1 MSVRDDVLRFLR
13 QPQEFVN
20 GVDDPLLWNEGLDLF
35 VTPSV
40 IASGDYGLRPAQE
53 AAWRGLAGA
62 RTGLI
67 LGPPGTGKTHLL
79 SWMIT
84 AFVATRRRTGK
95 PARVL
100 VSAFTRNA
108 IGNVLDAVAA
118 RQKAHDPTGTAPI
131 YFGDP
136 PDAGLSSDTQTL
148 DRRQG
153 RQLLSTIETGTCVV
167 GMTVWSL
174 YRLLAEAGIAGGD
187 GRTAPLFDLICIDE
201 ASQMVLGH
209 GLMALAGVAPNGR
222 VVVAG
227 DDRQLPPIRTGRPVQ
242 IEGRELGGSLY
253 KFLKSVNAP
262 EFALDETF
270 RLNEPLAT
278 FPERAFYSGR
288 YFSRANKSLALD
300 EDWKTGLD
308 PVSIAALDPDWPL
321 VVLVHDGKSAS
332 TVNPFEATLT
342 SRFADELEARLA
354 DRPSTDFWSERLAI
368 ISPHR
373 AQNAAIRSTLPDRL
387 RNGAFVETV
396 DRIQGKERD
405 AVILSYCVSDP
416 EFALAEGE
424 FIFSSE
430 RLNVATTRAR
440 TKLIVLISRRLLEAV
455 PSEQELVDR
464 AELLREFV
472 YSCQSIGVTSVQD
485 QAGQPVR
492 VELRGRNFDGRESD
506 VDLTVESKSSEIG
519 PLLGPK
525 HEGIL
530 AVIRSLAAASP
541 HASAT
546 LTDIRKKMAL
556 PSEPWDEAADLH
568 KAGLISLEQRKG
580 RYGPFWTARPFEF
593 ARRVYDLDEATIRQ
607 RIEPVIREA
616 KNGKFAFY
624 ERVRDRFK
632 WMGVQGEDLFR
643 PFVEL
648 LATEGLITLGATEK
662 GHSWVAMNRQL
673 DSEPVPDFPPLPE
686 LSDDDFELLNKL
698 EDIECRRINFGIF
711 DAWTSSVELSH
722 LISRP
727 LPDATLALSRLGEHG
742 HVILADEGRV
752 RSRTAELARELRHL
766 KQRFR
771 DNDAGRRPYLVRSLK
786 VELRDRM
793 KPERRLSLQ
802 EAFAPALEIATESQ
816 RRALES
822 LSAMLVR
829 QWGPTAKLAK
839 FQSDGLEA
847 ILSAWNGSG
856 QCSIAIAA
864 DTGSGKTEAA
874 ALPLIAAALAD
885 KLDCIRGNRVILAY
899 PRVRLAAN
907 QAQRLAGYL
916 VALCA
921 EEGVPQLTLG
931 LQVAEVPKNF
941 DTLSDASAELWAP
954 AGLGQ
959 FLFPFFN
966 CPSCSGQLALSPGAG
981 MDEADLLK
989 CGACDWR
996 FGGWIGTKDGLRRQ
1010 PPSLFLPT
1018 TESLHQWM
1026 HDPDAGR
1033 IFGDDPK
1040 WSAPRALLADEIHLY
1055 THVHGAQVGM
1065 ALQRLA
1071 VRAQTNDPLRRE
1083 FVAIGMSATIGDPA
1097 LAWGRLIG
1105 RDNTRVIEPS
1115 PEDRVRNPKGREVFY
1130 FLQPEVES
1138 RGVDI
1143 AGASTTIQS
1152 LMCLSHGMRRRTG
1165 KEGGF
1170 RSLVFFDSIDKMR
1183 RLHAS
1188 FSDAEEKELASLRTH
1203 LFGDDPTG
1211 EPQYECCG
1219 EPVGCDRHRDGEC
1232 WWFAARDQRQVGARG
1247 LRRPGQPLRVADRP
1261 IFSGTRGAAEKIVKD
1276 SDVVF
1281 ATSSLEVGYDDPDI
1295 TLVYQ
1300 HYAPLN
1306 LASFVQRKG
1315 RGGRGSDDRPTT
1327 GVTLSI
1333 YSPRDSWWFRKPED
1347 MIAPKGFRTPLNPSN
1362 AFVRRAHAVA
1372 AMIDDLARKAGQ
1384 GAIRF
1389 DNMGQLRADYIES
1402 TRGFVEAV
1410 LGASIWSDLEVEG
1423 PRALWHA
1430 ATAGMK
1436 LEELRSF
1443 PKLRQAIEWV
1453 PNALFE
1459 TINLPIVVVNFSGTD
1474 RVVSEDAAHILHVV
1488 APGNAT
1494 RRFDGREV
1502 HWRPPVPGLGPWLDK
1517 DDYLDAEKVPLYE
1530 TSDEVLRELPLDVRQ
1545 GLSGVAPYLCRPKRV
1560 TVERLGRMA
1569 GAEWTAEVGYRHGES
1584 VPFAPLNQGSKKINH
1599 DSRGELRGFLMV
1611 DAATGTAGRLPLNTF
1626 APIAATIGF
1635 HKSGLGKAKDS
1646 GLTATRV
1653 FWGADSEI
1661 RFVDREEEAE
1671 TISQIFVGPKSGAPL
1686 LHGYKVS
1693 TEGLRFHVDADR
1705 LDATLDATMRAMD
1718 DDEGE
1723 ARWRAAQYTRY
1734 LVESGAKAF
1743 GINAYEASRGADLVV
1758 AAAGSP
1764 LLRED
1769 LQRVLKFWDAAKFAD
1784 LLEHTR
1790 QEVLGQDPTL
1800 TKRRVTRTAAAV
1812 SSDAFRDLIKETL
1825 VAVKDPVRMREY
1837 LRSTILHSLSLR
1849 LRSWAA
1855 LHGHGDEGRM
1865 FSHVKLPVQFGG
1877 DADEVITIAEAGS
1890 HGDGTIRAVVESW
1903 EEATGPAALD
1913 LLAACPNAE
1922 QDALVRRFWTL
1933 KERHLE
1939 WKSNDP
1945 RDERRLRAIASVLS
1959 PEIAD
1964 PVLPAP
1970 IFRILFGSE
1979 IVGVETFALY
1989 DLAEDIQGVREKL
2002 KSQMK
2007 REPIDW
2013 ELASASVSH
2022 AERGE
2027 ASELS
2032 RLHSAYGRLDEKD
2045 EEAFSPS
2052 SRLADQVLRIAAPLC
2067 SDGCRACVHQ
2077 RSDLMGD
2084 GPMRSSTSRTL
2095 LERFLTL
2102 GRHSQPNRGTM

>member
-13 QPQEFVN
+13 EPHHFVN
-20 GVDDPLLWNEGLDLF
+20 DVDDPLLWNEGLDSF

-40 IASGDYGLRPAQE
+40 LATGDYGLRPAQE
-53 AAWRGLAGA
+53 TAWRGLAGA

-84 AFVATRRRTGK
+84 AYVATRRRAGK

-118 RQKAHDPTGTAPI
+118 RQKAHDPTGSAPM

-136 PDAGLSSDTQTL
+136 PDAGLSPQTELL

-153 RQLLSTIETGTCVV
+153 RQLLSTLETGHCVV

-174 YRLLAEAGIAGGD
+174 YRLLSEVGIEGGD

-209 GLMALAGVAPNGR
+209 GLMALAGLAPRGR

-227 DDRQLPPIRTGRPVQ
+227 DDKQLPPIRAGRPVQ
-242 IEGRELGGSLY
+242 IDGRELGGSLY
-253 KFLKSVNAP
+253 AFLKSVNAP

-270 RLNEPLAT
+270 RLNEPLAS
-278 FPERAFYSGR
+278 FPERAFYPGR
-288 YFSRANKSLALD
+288 YFSRANQSLTLA
-300 EDWKTGLD
+300 EDWRTGLD
-308 PVSIAALDPDWPL
+308 PVSEAVLDPDWPL
-321 VVLVHDGKSAS
+321 VVLVYDGKSAS
-332 TVNPFEATLT
+332 TVNPFEANLT
-342 SRFADELEARLA
+342 SRFADELEARFA
-354 DRPSTDFWSERLAI
+354 GSPSTNFWSERLAI

-373 AQNAAIRSTLPDRL
+373 AQNAAIRSALPDRI
-387 RNGAFVETV
+387 RDGAFVETV

-405 AVILSYCVSDP
+405 AVIFSYCVSDP

-455 PSEQELVDR
+455 PSDQELVDR

-485 QAGQPVR
+485 QTGQPVR

-506 VDLTVESKSSEIG
+506 VDLSVEGKPLERG

-525 HEGIL
+525 HDGVL
-530 AVIRSLAAASP
+530 AVIRSLAVASD

-546 LTDIRKKMAL
+546 LANVRKQMAL

-580 RYGPFWTARPFEF
+580 RFGPFWTARPFET
-593 ARRVYDLDEATIRQ
+593 ARRVYDVDEATVRQ

-624 ERVRDRFK
+624 ERVRDRFR
-632 WMGVQGEDLFR
+632 WMGAQKQDILR
-643 PFVEL
+643 PVIEN
-648 LATEGLITLGATEK
+648 LATEGLITPGATE
-662 GHSWVAMNRQL
+662 GGSSWVAMNRQL
-673 DSEPVPDFPPLPE
+673 DAEPIQVLSPLPE
-686 LSDDDFELLNKL
+686 LSDDDFELLNRL

-711 DAWTSSVELSH
+711 DAWTSSVELSN
-722 LISRP
+722 LVSRQ
-727 LPDATLALSRLGEHG
+727 LPDVALTLSLLAEHG
-742 HVILADEGRV
+742 HVLLAEEGRV
-752 RSRTAELARELRHL
+752 RSRTAELARELRHV

-793 KPERRLSLQ
+793 KPERKLTLD
-802 EAFAPALEIATESQ
+802 EAFAPARAVATESQ
-816 RRALES
+816 TRALDS
-822 LSAMLVR
+822 VAAMLVR
-829 QWGPTAKLAK
+829 QWGHGAKLAK
-839 FQSDGLEA
+839 FQSEGLEA

-856 QCSIAIAA
+856 QASIAIAA

-885 KLDCIRGNRVILAY
+885 KIDGIQGSRVILAY

-916 VALCA
+916 AALCA
-921 EEGVPQLTLG
+921 DGHVPQLTLG
-931 LQVAEVPKNF
+931 LQVAEVPRSF
-941 DTLSDASAELWAP
+941 DGLTGSAAELWTP

-959 FLFPFFN
+959 FVFPFFN
-966 CPSCSGQLALSPGAG
+966 CPSCSGQLALRPGAG
-981 MDEADLLK
+981 TDGSDLLK

-996 FGGWIGTKDGLRRQ
+996 FGGWIGTKEGLRRQ
-1010 PPSLFLPT
+1010 PPNLFLPT

-1040 WSAPRALLADEIHLY
+1040 WSPPRALLADEIHLY

-1071 VRAQTNDPLRRE
+1071 ARAQTNDPRGRE
-1083 FVAIGMSATIGDPA
+1083 FVAIGMSATIGDPS

-1105 RDNTRVIEPS
+1105 RDKTRVIEPS
-1115 PEDRVRNPKGREVFY
+1115 QDDRRRNPRGREVFY

-1165 KEGGF
+1165 SEGGF

-1183 RLHAS
+1183 RLHAA
-1188 FSDAEEKELASLRTH
+1188 FMDAEEGKELASLRTH
-1203 LFGDDPTG
+1203 LFGDDPSG
-1211 EPQYECCG
+1211 EPQVECCG
-1219 EPVGCDRHRDGEC
+1219 EPIGCDRHRDGEC
-1232 WWFAARDQRQVGARG
+1232 WWFAARDPRQIGAKG

-1333 YSPRDSWWFRKPED
+1333 YSPRDAWWFRKPED
-1347 MIAPKGFRTPLNPSN
+1347 MIVPKGFRTPLNPGN

-1372 AMIDDLARKAGQ
+1372 AMLDDLARKAGQ
-1384 GAIRF
+1384 GEIVFR
-1389 DNMGQLRADYIES
+1389 NMAELRPDQIET

-1410 LGASIWSDLEVEG
+1410 LGARIWDELEVRG
-1423 PRALWHA
+1423 PIELWQV
-1430 ATAGMK
+1430 ATAGTN
-1436 LEELRSF
+1436 LTELQSF
-1443 PKLRQAIEWV
+1443 PKFRQAIDWV

-1459 TINLPIVVVNFSGTD
+1459 TINLPSIGVNLPGANRPVV
-1474 RVVSEDAAHILHVV
+1474 EDAAHILHVV

-1502 HWRPPVPGLGPWLDK
+1502 HWRPPVLGLGPWLTK
-1517 DDYLDAEKVPLYE
+1517 DDYRDAQKVPLYD
-1530 TSDEVLRELPLDVRQ
+1530 TSVALLRELPADVRQ
-1545 GLSGVAPYLCRPKRV
+1545 GLSGVAPHLCRPKRV

-1569 GAEWTAEVGYRHGES
+1569 GSEWTADVGYRRG
-1584 VPFAPLNQGSKKINH
+1584 VAAPFGPINDNYKEINH
-1599 DSRGELRGFLMV
+1599 DSRGELRGFLLV
-1611 DAATGTAGRLPLNTF
+1611 D
-1626 APIAATIGF
+1626 ATIGAAEQLPKNAFASIVATVEF
-1635 HKSGLGKAKDS
+1635 HKSGLGKARKS
-1646 GLTATRV
+1646 GLAVTEV

-1661 RFVDREEEAE
+1661 RFVDREEDAE
-1671 TISQIFVGPKSGAPL
+1671 TIFQTFAGPNSGAPL
-1686 LHGYKVS
+1686 LHGCKVN
-1693 TEGLRFHVDADR
+1693 TEGLRFHVASERIDS
-1705 LDATLDATMRAMD
+1705 TVDATMRAVEK
-1718 DDEGE
+1718 DEGE
-1723 ARWRAAQYTRY
+1723 ARWRAAQFTRY
-1734 LVESGAKAF
+1734 LVESGAKAL
-1743 GINAYEASRGADLVV
+1743 GINAYEARRGADLVV

-1764 LLRED
+1764 LLREE
-1769 LQRVLKFWDAAKFAD
+1769 LQRVLKFWDSAKFAE
-1784 LLEHTR
+1784 LLERTR
-1790 QEVLGQDPTL
+1790 QDVLSQDPTL
-1800 TKRRVTRTAAAV
+1800 TQRRVARTASAV
-1812 SSDAFRDLIKETL
+1812 SGDAFRTLIKDSF
-1825 VAVKDPVRMREY
+1825 VVVKDPARMRHY
-1837 LRSTILHSLSLR
+1837 LRSTILHGLSLR

-1865 FSHVKLPVQFGG
+1865 FAHVKLPLQFGV
-1877 DADEVITIAEAGS
+1877 DAEEIITIAEAGA
-1890 HGDGTIRAVVESW
+1890 HGDGTVRAVVESW
-1903 EEATGPAALD
+1903 KDAAGPD
-1913 LLAACPNAE
+1913 LLDFLASCPNAE
-1922 QDALVRRFWTL
+1922 QDTLVRRFWGFA
-1933 KERHLE
+1933 ERHAE
-1939 WKSNDP
+1939 WRTHDP
-1945 RDERRLRAIASVLS
+1945 RDERRLQSIAAELS
-1959 PEIAD
+1959 PQIKDA
-1964 PVLPAP
+1964 VLPAP
-1970 IFRILFGSE
+1970 VFRMLFGSE
-1979 IVGVETFALY
+1979 IVGVQTFTLY
-1989 DLAEDIQGVREKL
+1989 DLAADIELVRGKL
-2002 KSQMK
+2002 KTQMK
-2007 REPIDW
+2007 RDPTEW
-2013 ELASASVSH
+2013 ELVSASVTA
-2022 AERGE
+2022 AETGE

-2032 RLHSAYGRLDEKD
+2032 RLHDAYGRLDEKD

-2102 GRHSQPNRGTM
+2102 SRDL